1 MKSLVGKKTIL
12 SFIIAVFLISAGT
25 AFSGGKVSHKRHPN
39 LAAAQMLIE
48 KAVNKVSAAQAANE
62 FDMEGHAAKA
72 KALLDQAYAEI
83 KLAAETANI
92 NKK

>member
-1 MKSLVGKKTIL
+1 MKSWLSRKTIICC
-12 SFIIAVFLISAGT
+12 IIAVFLVAGIT
-25 AFSGGKVSHKRHPN
+25 AFSGGKVSQKRHPN
-39 LAAAQMLIE
+39 LAAAQALIE
-48 KAVNKVSAAQAANE
+48 KAVNKVSAAQSANE

-83 KLAAETANI
+83 KLAAVTANI